1 MANLSKSEGKIMLK
15 LFKDFSHD
23 YNANSLSK
31 EVGITSRGTLKI
43 LKKLQLKELLI
54 SKQQGK
60 AVFYKVN
67 LSDKYVSKIVETL
80 LIAEA
85 RDNARRWI
93 DEFRDI
99 YQGTEIVLIF
109 GSIIRNPKRAG
120 DVDVLFVFKK
130 GNYDKL
136 ANFVSEKNKLL
147 FKKIHEIPQTMGDLK
162 ENLNR
167 KNKALIDA
175 VSTGYVLHG
184 QDKLIEVVKNATS
197 F

>member
-1 MANLSKSEGKIMLK
+1 MVSLSKSEGKVMLR
-15 LFKDFSHD
+15 LFKDFSQD

-31 EVGITSRGTLKI
+31 EVGITPRGTLKI
-43 LKKLQLKELLI
+43 LKRLEAQELLI
-54 SKQQGK
+54 SKQQGR

-67 LSDKYVSKIVETL
+67 LDDKYVSKIVETL

-85 RDNARRWI
+85 RENAKRWI
-93 DEFRDI
+93 DEFREV
-99 YQGTEIVLIF
+99 YQDTEIVLIF
-109 GSIIRNPKRAG
+109 GSIIKNPKMAS

-130 GNYDKL
+130 GKYDKV
-136 ANFVSEKNKLL
+136 ANFVSEKNKIL
-147 FKKIHEIPQTMGDLK
+147 FKKIHEIPQTMSDLK
-162 ENLNR
+162 ENLNK

-184 QDKLIEVVKNATS
+184 QDKLIEIVKNVTS